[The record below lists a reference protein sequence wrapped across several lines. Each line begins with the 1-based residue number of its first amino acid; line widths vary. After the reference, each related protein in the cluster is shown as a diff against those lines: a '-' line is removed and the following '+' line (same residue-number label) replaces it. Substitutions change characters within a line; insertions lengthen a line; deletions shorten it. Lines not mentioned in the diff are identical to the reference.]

1 MAFLIY
7 DIDAETMAIP
17 ITDMLEQFVIGRSK
31 NNSLSLRGDSMV
43 SRHHCSIYNNNGN
56 YYIKDLNSSNGTIVN
71 EIIINGD
78 ELPIND
84 MDQITIGNINFVF
97 VSMQDIPY
105 IQNTSGIIQV
115 NSPVPDISS
124 PENSSML
131 DTVEFDS
138 VPSPEKSSI
147 LKIKDQEYPQIDGY
161 EIIKE
166 VGKSKCN
173 FSTVYFAF
181 QLEQKRSVAIKI
193 FDTKKLP
200 EELKDDFLTNIRIA
214 AQLQHPNIISY
225 INAGLTGNFCYI
237 TMQYAELNSLKNRL
251 AAEGRI
257 DEEEANQYIIQLAEA
272 LQYVNQR
279 QILHYNISLN
289 NILFLKNGEP
299 VISDFGLAEW
309 ITKSYQLN
317 RTQFFGST
325 TNMPPEQMLDQP
337 LNWTCDQYA
346 LGTVFYEMLVG
357 KPCFDAPSIYA
368 LIEKHLREKVRFP
381 SDVQISAKTKN
392 IITKMM
398 GKEPPDR
405 YGSWH
410 ELITALKLEPKEKKK
425 KLSSKTMG
433 IKRKDLLGLRKKNK
447 NKTRK
452 LKL

>member
-7 DIDAETMAIP
+7 DIDSETLAIP
-17 ITDMLEQFVIGRSK
+17 ITNIEDPFVIGRSS
-31 NNSLSLRGDSMV
+31 NNSLCLRGDSMV
-43 SRHHCSIYNNNGN
+43 SRHHCTICNNDEIF
-56 YYIKDLNSSNGTIVN
+56 YVKDLQSSNGTIIN
-71 EIIINGD
+71 ELILRD
-78 ELPIND
+78 EEHVLND
-84 MDQITIGNINFVF
+84 MDQITVGNINFVF
-97 VSMQDIPY
+97 VSMDDVPY
-105 IQNTSGIIQV
+105 NKNTTKMIQV
-115 NSPVPDISS
+115 TSPAPDISS
-124 PENSSML
+124 PENSMML
-131 DTVEFDS
+131 ETVEFDTI
-138 VPSPEKSSI
+138 PPPNQSSI
-147 LKIKDQEYPQIDGY
+147 LKIEEKNYPEIDGY

-181 QLEQKRSVAIKI
+181 QVTLKRSVGVKV
-193 FDTKKLP
+193 FDASKLS
-200 EELKDDFLTNIRIA
+200 EELKDEFLNNIKEA

-225 INAGLTGNFCYI
+225 INAGISERFCYV

-257 DEEEANQYIIQLAEA
+257 EEEEANKYIIQLAEA
-272 LQYVNQR
+272 LQYANQR

-289 NILFLKNGEP
+289 NILFLKNGDT
-299 VISDFGLAEW
+299 VIGDFGLSDW

-317 RTQFFGST
+317 RNKFFGST

-381 SDVQISAKTKN
+381 SDIPISTKTKN
-392 IITKMM
+392 VIIKMM
-398 GKEPPDR
+398 GKEPHER
-405 YGSWH
+405 YESWH
-410 ELITALKLEPKEKKK
+410 QLISALKLESKEKQKK
-425 KLSSKTMG
+425 KITSKTMG
-433 IKRKDLLGLRKKNK
+433 IKRKDSLGIRKKIK
-447 NKTRK
+447 KKK

>member
-7 DIDAETMAIP
+7 DIDAETIAIP
-17 ITDMLEQFVIGRSK
+17 ITDISEPFVIGRSK
-31 NNSLSLRGDSMV
+31 DNTLSLRGDSMV
-43 SRHHCSIYNNNGN
+43 SRHHCSIYNKNETF
-56 YYIKDLNSSNGTIVN
+56 YIKDLNSSNGTIVN
-71 EIIINGD
+71 EIIINGE

-97 VSMQDIPY
+97 VSMEDIPY
-105 IQNTSGIIQV
+105 NKNTSGIIQV

-131 DTVEFDS
+131 ETIEFDS
-138 VPSPEKSSI
+138 VPSPEQASI
-147 LKIKDQEYPQIDGY
+147 LKVKDQDYLQIDGY

>member
-7 DIDAETMAIP
+7 DIDAETLAIP
-17 ITDMLEQFVIGRSK
+17 ITDISEPFVIGRSS

-43 SRHHCSIYNNNGN
+43 SRHHCSIYNNNEKF
-56 YYIKDLNSSNGTIVN
+56 YIKDLESSNGTIVN
-71 EIIINGD
+71 EIILNAEEIA
-78 ELPIND
+78 IND

-97 VSMQDIPY
+97 VSMQDVPY
-105 IQNTSGIIQV
+105 DKNTSGVIQV

-124 PENSSML
+124 PENSLML
-131 DTVEFDS
+131 ETIEFDS
-138 VPSPEKSSI
+138 VPSPEQASI
-147 LKIKDQEYPQIDGY
+147 LKIKEQEYPQIDGH

-181 QLEQKRSVAIKI
+181 QVEQKRSVAIKV
-193 FDTKKLP
+193 FDTNKLS
-200 EELKDDFLTNIRIA
+200 EELKDDFLTHIRIA

-225 INAGLTGNFCYI
+225 INAGLSGDFCYI
-237 TMQYAELNSLKNRL
+237 TMQYAELNSLKSRL

-257 DEEEANQYIIQLAEA
+257 NESEANQYMIQLAEA

-279 QILHYNISLN
+279 QLLHYNISLN
-289 NILFLKNGEP
+289 NILFLKSGEP

-381 SDVQISAKTKN
+381 SDIPISTKTKN
-392 IITKMM
+392 IIIKMM
-398 GKEPPDR
+398 GKEPHDR
-405 YGSWH
+405 YNSWH
-410 ELITALKLEPKEKKK
+410 DLLSALKLEPKDKKQ

-433 IKRKDLLGLRKKNK
+433 IKRKDLLGIRKKNK
-447 NKTRK
+447 NKK